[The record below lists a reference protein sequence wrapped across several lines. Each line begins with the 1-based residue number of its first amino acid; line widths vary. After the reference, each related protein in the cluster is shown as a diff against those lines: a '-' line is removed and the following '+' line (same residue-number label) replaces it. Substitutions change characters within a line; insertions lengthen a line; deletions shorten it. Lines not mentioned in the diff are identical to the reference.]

1 MIAFQELIGVP
12 RFLRFGNVLL
22 VYLTGSQPIA
32 EKCES
37 FGRYL
42 PSIKTTLHD
51 SEMISFYCQIN
62 EEEDGE
68 ENPTGSF
75 SDHPTLI
82 EHIRH
87 ILSICDSSR
96 GYAFDF
102 VYYKQ
107 TDSDTGGNLIASI
120 LEMPA
125 IACSSTVSIFY
136 NNSTITQLPVETIS
150 NWLNREHHALEQN
163 KRARTLQFICNVQ
176 DDQIQEICV
185 FLKQVFFLFRIF
197 SILLFAI

>member
-1 MIAFQELIGVP
+1 MIAFSELIGVP

-42 PSIKTTLHD
+42 PSIKQTLHD

-62 EEEDGE
+62 D
-68 ENPTGSF
+68 
-75 SDHPTLI
+75 
-82 EHIRH
+82 H

-120 LEMPA
+120 LEIPA
-125 IACSSTVSIFY
+125 IACNSTVSIFY

-150 NWLNREHHALEQN
+150 NWLNRERHALEQN

-176 DDQIQEICV
+176 DDQIQEMCA
-185 FLKQVFFLFRIF
+185 FLKQVYFLFPNI
-197 SILLFAI
+197 